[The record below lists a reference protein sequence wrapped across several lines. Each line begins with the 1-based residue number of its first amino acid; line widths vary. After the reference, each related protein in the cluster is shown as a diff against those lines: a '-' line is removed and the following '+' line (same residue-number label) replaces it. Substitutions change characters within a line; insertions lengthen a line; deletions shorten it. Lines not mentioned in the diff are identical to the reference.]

1 MFQPLDL
8 TVNSW
13 TETFKKEKYAVWYAS
28 QIVDKIDVKTPRT
41 TIKLL
46 HAKCVAHLY
55 DNSHQ
60 KREKKPFLTAGRLKC
75 LDHLNDLDPL
85 GRGSIS
91 FKDNFQ
97 FFEEANPDV
106 NERYESDSVDEYIL
120 DNERNVFN
128 PIAV

>member
-28 QIVDKIDVKTPRT
+28 QIVDKIDVKT
-41 TIKLL
+41 
-46 HAKCVAHLY
+46 HLY